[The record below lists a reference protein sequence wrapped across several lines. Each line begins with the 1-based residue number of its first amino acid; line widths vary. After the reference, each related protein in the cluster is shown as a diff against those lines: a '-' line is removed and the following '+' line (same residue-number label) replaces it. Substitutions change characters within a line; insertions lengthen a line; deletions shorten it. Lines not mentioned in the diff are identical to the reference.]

1 MEKNKQ
7 KFTEAYNEYSDAIFR
22 YCLYKISDREK
33 ALDFVQETFVRTWQ
47 YIQKGNE
54 VENMKTFLYTTARHI
69 IIDEYRKKKTLSL
82 DYLVSNGEEPYL
94 EIEETLYTSIDSTR
108 VMEHVLELPKSYSS
122 IIIFFLIFLV
132 VLSVSI
138 FLNFKYVEDLN
149 NCQPQEVDL
158 TIKYVGIK
166 LFPTDLCRQLQTI
179 LIIIRINILLTV
191 LASTYLGYLLIK
203 PR

>member
-1 MEKNKQ
+1 MVNKEIIAFI
-7 KFTEAYNEYSDAIFR
+7 KRELSEGRSKEGIKMDLLNSDYSLR
-22 YCLYKISDREK
+22 
-33 ALDFVQETFVRTWQ
+33 
-47 YIQKGNE
+47 E
-54 VENMKTFLYTTARHI
+54 VEEAFRLLKS
-69 IIDEYRKKKTLSL
+69 KKTS
-82 DYLVSNGEEPYL
+82 EEPTIKRKNYN
-94 EIEETLYTSIDSTR
+94 
-108 VMEHVLELPKSYSS
+108 S